1 MTHSALD
8 VKRQRLDAQGCL
20 NRHPQAVKDERFGS
34 DPFFDPEDLIQVKY
48 EMLRCARL
56 DGRAVSDAARDF
68 GFSRVSFYQARDA
81 FDKEG
86 LPGLLPRKRGP
97 KQRHKLSEEIVRFA
111 METRLRETSVTVA
124 GLTERI
130 AERFGVRVHPRS
142 IQRALAAQ
150 KKKRPGAGRM
160 TGRQR

>member
-8 VKRQRLDAQGCL
+8 LKHQRLEAQGCL
-20 NRHPQAVKDERFGS
+20 NRHPLAVKDEQFGT
-34 DPFFDPEDLIQVKY
+34 DKRFFDPHDLIQVKY
-48 EMLRCARL
+48 EMLRRVRCDKRP
-56 DGRAVSDAARDF
+56 VSDAARHF

-150 KKKRPGAGRM
+150 KKKRPGAGR
-160 TGRQR
+160 GQAA